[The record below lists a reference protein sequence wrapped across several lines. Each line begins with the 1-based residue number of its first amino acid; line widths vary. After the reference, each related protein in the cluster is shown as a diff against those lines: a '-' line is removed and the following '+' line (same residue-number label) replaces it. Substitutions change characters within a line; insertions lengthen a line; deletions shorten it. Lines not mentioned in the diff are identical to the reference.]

1 MADEKQLEK
10 VTASSVSQSFTDDD
24 GQEITWTEEEE
35 KALLR
40 RVDFLIMPLLILGF
54 FALQIDRGNIG
65 NAMTDFFMQEVGITQ
80 FQFNIGQQLLSTGIV
95 LLEIPSNIIL
105 YRVGPTLWIGCQ
117 ILAWGAVATFQAF
130 IKGKGL
136 GPYLTTRLLL
146 GLCEAGFIPAGL
158 YTMTRWYK
166 RSEIS
171 RRFSYYFLG
180 NLFAGACSGLIAYGI
195 LHMRGIAGLS
205 GWQWLFLL
213 EGLFTI
219 VVGLIFIA
227 FFPQSPANPRSLIA
241 GKSFRYFT
249 ERESA
254 ILQARVFKDDPSKL
268 QPRQNVSWGEV
279 KDTFTN
285 WRILPHF
292 LTTILGMASAHAL
305 GAYAPT
311 LVIGFGYGRLQ
322 SNAMMTIG
330 AWILLVLNLLWGWL
344 ADKYSKRGLMVFLG
358 VLGLWVF
365 QLGNRLLI
373 TSPNRDLRFGFLTM
387 ATAFMANWHA
397 VNGAWLS
404 LNARSAGERSITM
417 AIFVMGANIAGIAG
431 SQIFQAHDAPVYRT
445 GWTIIV
451 ALCSASLFMSMVAN
465 AQYWLL
471 NKFQKREGEDRYKY

>member
-1 MADEKQLEK
+1 
-10 VTASSVSQSFTDDD
+10 
-24 GQEITWTEEEE
+24 
-35 KALLR
+35 
-40 RVDFLIMPLLILGF
+40 
-54 FALQIDRGNIG
+54 
-65 NAMTDFFMQEVGITQ
+65 
-80 FQFNIGQQLLSTGIV
+80 
-95 LLEIPSNIIL
+95 
-105 YRVGPTLWIGCQ
+105 
-117 ILAWGAVATFQAF
+117 
-130 IKGKGL
+130 
-136 GPYLTTRLLL
+136 
-146 GLCEAGFIPAGL
+146 
-158 YTMTRWYK
+158 
-166 RSEIS
+166 
-171 RRFSYYFLG
+171 
-180 NLFAGACSGLIAYGI
+180 
-195 LHMRGIAGLS
+195 MRGIAGLS

-268 QPRQNVSWGEV
+268 QPGPATKTNQ
-279 KDTFTN
+279 KQQFTN

-387 ATAFMANWHA
+387 ATAFMANWRMLPPH
-397 VNGAWLS
+397 LIS
-404 LNARSAGERSITM
+404 S
-417 AIFVMGANIAGIAG
+417 
-431 SQIFQAHDAPVYRT
+431 
-445 GWTIIV
+445 
-451 ALCSASLFMSMVAN
+451 
-465 AQYWLL
+465 
-471 NKFQKREGEDRYKY
+471 RYH